1 MASTLDAAEIDRSR
15 IVARLQAMVTTLHK
29 TLSGTKATD
38 VLETA
43 TTDELFALIDNE
55 LGA

>member
-1 MASTLDAAEIDRSR
+1 
-15 IVARLQAMVTTLHK
+15 MVTTLHQ
-29 TLSGTKATD
+29 TLAGGSAGAA
-38 VLETA
+38 LESA

>member
-1 MASTLDAAEIDRSR
+1 LDAAEIDRSR

-29 TLSGTKATD
+29 TLAGTKTTD
-38 VLETA
+38 VLHTA